1 MQSMYD
7 AHDTKLWLR
16 EGLKPLRNM
25 AEQVQEMVGAST
37 PPRVGTNIR
46 AAILILLSEQPMHG
60 YQLIREIFSRSEG
73 LWQPSPSVVY
83 PQLAMMVDE
92 GLAVV
97 ERTDGKKFYQ
107 LTEEGEEAARPL
119 ASAPAPWAP
128 ADDEAG
134 GRQSYQRAATQLAQ
148 AVIQLKA
155 SASHQQVDAATEVLR
170 DARRRLYAILAED

>member
-1 MQSMYD
+1 MHSKHD

-25 AEQVQEMVGAST
+25 AGQVQEMVASST
-37 PPRVGTNIR
+37 PLHAGADIR
-46 AAILILLSEQPMHG
+46 AAILLLLSEQPMHG
-60 YQLIREIFSRSEG
+60 YQLIREISSRSEG

-83 PQLAMMVDE
+83 PQLAMLADE

-97 ERTDGKKFYQ
+97 ERTDGKKLYQ
-107 LTEEGEEAARPL
+107 LTDEGEEAARPL
-119 ASAPAPWAP
+119 FGVPAPWAP

-134 GRQSYQRAATQLAQ
+134 GRHSYQRAATQLAQ

-155 SASHQQVDAATEVLR
+155 SASHQEVDAATEVLR